1 MVSVECREIAMNG
14 SRARGTDEGYGR
26 AKKKKPR
33 QGEWSKARG
42 GNKKGKRVRGN

>member
-1 MVSVECREIAMNG
+1 MECREIAMNG
-14 SRARGTDEGYGR
+14 SGARGTDEGYGR
-26 AKKKKPR
+26 PEKKPR

>member
-14 SRARGTDEGYGR
+14 SGHEGRTRVTGEGP
-26 AKKKKPR
+26 KKKPR

-42 GNKKGKRVRGN
+42 GNKKSKRVRGN